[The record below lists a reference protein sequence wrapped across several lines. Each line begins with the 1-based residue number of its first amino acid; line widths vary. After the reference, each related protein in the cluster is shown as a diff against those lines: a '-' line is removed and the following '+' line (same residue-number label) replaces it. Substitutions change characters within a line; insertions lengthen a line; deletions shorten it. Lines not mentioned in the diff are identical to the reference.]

1 MKKRFLFLA
10 LLLLFIFTGC
20 DDINFGVQRV
30 DNVCLIL
37 EGVDSL
43 DITVTCES
51 EKLNIYE
58 NTECKDITDEGTHDS
73 FKEYEFINDNN
84 PYKLFYITSGEQI
97 HDHKNVTIFFK
108 VTINNEIYTA
118 EVTIPTLNTHSV
130 NNIDSKSFDLKT
142 DNGKKISAVFTFDLH
157 MTI

>member
-10 LLLLFIFTGC
+10 LLLPFIFTGC

-73 FKEYEFINDNN
+73 FKEYAADMLCLQAAAHPELATTKGN
-84 PYKLFYITSGEQI
+84 
-97 HDHKNVTIFFK
+97 
-108 VTINNEIYTA
+108 
-118 EVTIPTLNTHSV
+118 
-130 NNIDSKSFDLKT
+130 
-142 DNGKKISAVFTFDLH
+142 
-157 MTI
+157 

>member
-10 LLLLFIFTGC
+10 LLLPFIFTGC

-37 EGVDSL
+37 EDVDSL

-58 NTECKDITDEGTHDS
+58 NTECKEITDEGTYDS
-73 FKEYEFINDNN
+73 FKEYGFINDNN
-84 PYKLFYITSGEQI
+84 PYKVFYITSGEQI

-108 VTINNEIYTA
+108 VTMNNEIYTA
-118 EVTIPTLNTHSV
+118 EVTIPTLNTHSG
-130 NNIDSKSFDLKT
+130 NYIDGKRFKLKT
-142 DNGKKISAVFTFDLH
+142 DSGKLLPAIFTFTLN
-157 MTI
+157 MSI

>member
-1 MKKRFLFLA
+1 MKKVFLFLA
-10 LLLLFIFTGC
+10 LLLPFIFTGC

-58 NTECKDITDEGTHDS
+58 NTKCKDITDEGTYDS
-73 FKEYEFINDNN
+73 FKEYGFINDNN

-97 HDHKNVTIFFK
+97 HDHKNVTIFFN

-118 EVTIPTLNTHSV
+118 EVTIPTLNTHSL
-130 NNIDSKSFDLKT
+130 NYIDSIRFDLKT

>member
-10 LLLLFIFTGC
+10 LLLPFIFTGC

-58 NTECKDITDEGTHDS
+58 NTECKEITDEGTYDS
-73 FKEYEFINDNN
+73 FKEYGFINDNN
-84 PYKLFYITSGEQI
+84 PYKVFYITSGEQI

>member
-1 MKKRFLFLA
+1 MKKRFLFVA
-10 LLLLFIFTGC
+10 LLLPFIFTGC
-20 DDINFGVQRV
+20 DDINFGVQWV
-30 DNVCLIL
+30 DDSYLIL
-37 EGVDSL
+37 EDVDSL

-58 NTECKDITDEGTHDS
+58 NTECTNITDERMLNYVR
-73 FKEYEFINDNN
+73 EYGIISGNKS
-84 PYKLFYITSGEQI
+84 YKIFDVHSIDYI

>member
-10 LLLLFIFTGC
+10 LLLPFIFTGC

-30 DNVCLIL
+30 DNVYLIL
-37 EGVDSL
+37 EDVDSL

-58 NTECKDITDEGTHDS
+58 NTECKEITDEGTYDS
-73 FKEYEFINDNN
+73 FKEYGFINDNN
-84 PYKLFYITSGEQI
+84 PYKVFYITSGEQI